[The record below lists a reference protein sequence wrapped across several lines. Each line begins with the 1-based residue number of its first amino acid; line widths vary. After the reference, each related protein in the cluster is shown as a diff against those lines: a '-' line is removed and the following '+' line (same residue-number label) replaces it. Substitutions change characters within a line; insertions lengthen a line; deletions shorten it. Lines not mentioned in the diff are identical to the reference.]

1 MSQAS
6 HELKNIH
13 WGWEGSRLDGA
24 PSLSC
29 TEAEK
34 PGWLWGWLEEL
45 PRVWVTLTGNA
56 EGEEMFLKLGP
67 DTDPEKK
74 TSKIR

>member
-6 HELKNIH
+6 HELKIIH
-13 WGWEGSRLDGA
+13 WGWEGIVGSA
-24 PSLSC
+24 PSLSW

-45 PRVWVTLTGNA
+45 PRVWVTLTGNT
-56 EGEEMFLKLGP
+56 EGEKMFLKLGP
-67 DTDPEKK
+67 ETDPEKK